1 MIGLPNGLFD
11 FQEECSNFL
20 VDITSINNTKQVIVV
35 KAPTGAGKTLILID
49 YIDKYL
55 QYVSADTVFV
65 WLCPGTGDLEEQSRV
80 KMKKHLPGRETKE
93 IKDVL
98 TEGFQAKTTAF
109 INWELI
115 TKTGN
120 KAITDTEK
128 KNLYE
133 RIAQAQRKNLDF
145 ILIIDEEHSNDT
157 RKANDIIN
165 SFAAKHIIRVS
176 ATARENK
183 LSEYYEIDELRVINS
198 GLITKALYINED
210 IESGKIYANEHH
222 FLIELADNK
231 RKQID
236 AAYKDM
242 GKNIRPLVII
252 QFPNSSTVL
261 IDRVEK
267 KLAEMGYT
275 YENMMVAKWMAESE
289 NKINIENVT
298 DLNASPVFLLM
309 KQAIST
315 GWDCPRAKVL
325 IKLRENMDRNFEI
338 QTIGRIRRMPE
349 AIHYEI
355 DILDFCYLYTFD
367 EDYKES
373 VIQNID
379 GSFIPKRLY
388 LKDKCKTFTLNKQFR
403 DRDYQ
408 GLGEREIFNRIYNFL
423 VKKYGFTGDKKNN
436 QVILHSKGYHFGEEL
451 LGIAKKG
458 LYYTTASILD
468 PDVGEEIDT
477 RLVIDTHTHGI
488 LLLHS
493 IDLLKTII
501 GLQAQKTKTIVERLF
516 RKNLAVSKK
525 ILSLDTK
532 AYYAFVINNID
543 KLRAEFKEAT
553 ADSFQMQGMV
563 LTPKT
568 GTFRIPE
575 EELYRYDSTETDV
588 DEFLS
593 NAYKD
598 YTSAMVVDGIRSLP
612 ERLFERYCEEQN
624 DIEWVYKNGD
634 TGQQYFS
641 IVYIDGLGKQHLFYA
656 DYIVKKKNGDVWII
670 ETKGGETHKQS
681 KNIDKLA
688 PIKFNAFKKYA
699 EQYNLKWGFVRD
711 KNERLK
717 INNTEYTEDLQTE
730 HWRPIKDIF

>member
-11 FQEECSNFL
+11 FQDECSNFL
-20 VDITSINNTKQVIVV
+20 VDITSRQNTKQVVVV

-55 QYVSADTVFV
+55 QYINADTVFV
-65 WLCPGTGDLEEQSRV
+65 WLCPGTGDLEEQSRA

-93 IKDVL
+93 LKDIL
-98 TEGFQAKTTAF
+98 TEGFQAGTTAF

-120 KAITDTEK
+120 KAITETEK

-133 RIAQAQRKNLDF
+133 RIAQAQRKHLDF
-145 ILIIDEEHSNDT
+145 IMIIDEEHSNDT
-157 RKANDIIN
+157 RKASDIIHC
-165 SFAAKHIIRVS
+165 FAASHIIRVS
-176 ATARENK
+176 ATARENR
-183 LSEYYEIDELRVINS
+183 LYEFYEIDELRVINS

-210 IESGKIYANEHH
+210 IESGNVYANEHH
-222 FLIELADNK
+222 FLVELADNK

-236 AAYKDM
+236 AAYKGI
-242 GKNIRPLVII
+242 GKRIRPLVII

-261 IDRVEK
+261 VDSIEK

-275 YENMMVAKWMAESE
+275 YENKMVAKWMAENE
-289 NKINIENVT
+289 NKINIEDIT
-298 DLNASPVFLLM
+298 EPNASPVFLLM

-325 IKLRENMDRNFEI
+325 VKLRENMDRDFEI

-349 AIHYEI
+349 ATHYEI
-355 DILDFCYLYTFD
+355 DVLDFCYLYTFD

-379 GSFIPKRLY
+379 GSFVPKRLY
-388 LKDKCKTFTLNKQFR
+388 LKDKCKTFTLEKEFR
-403 DRDYQ
+403 DRDYL
-408 GLGEREIFNRIYNFL
+408 GLGEREIFNRIYDFL

-436 QVILHSKGYHFGEEL
+436 EVILHSKGYRFGEEL
-451 LGIAKKG
+451 LGEARKG
-458 LYYTTASILD
+458 LYYTTESILD
-468 PDVGEEIDT
+468 PDVGERIDT
-477 RLVIDTHTHGI
+477 RLAIDTHAHGI
-488 LLLHS
+488 LLMHS

-516 RKNLAVSKK
+516 RKHLTINKK

-543 KLRAEFKEAT
+543 KLRAEFREAT
-553 ADSFQMQGMV
+553 ADTPQMQGM
-563 LTPKT
+563 LLSPKT
-568 GTFRIPE
+568 GTFKIPE
-575 EELYRYDSTETDV
+575 EELYRYDPTETDIE
-588 DEFLS
+588 EFLS
-593 NAYKD
+593 NAYSE
-598 YTSAMVVDGIRSLP
+598 YSSAMVVDGIRSMP
-612 ERLFERYCEEQN
+612 ERLFERYCEERD

-641 IVYIDGLGKQHLFYA
+641 IVYVDGLGKQHLFYA
-656 DYIVKKKNGDVWII
+656 DYIIKKKDGAVWII
-670 ETKGGETHKQS
+670 ETKGGETHTQS

-688 PIKFNAFKKYA
+688 PIKFQAFKAYA
-699 EQYNLKWGFVRD
+699 AKHNLNWGFVRD
-711 KNERLK
+711 RNDRLK

-730 HWRPIKDIF
+730 HWRPIKDLF